1 MPTFTTTSISN
12 ATSSTARPSK
22 SDAQQR
28 LPNGVRSP
36 RNALIAKT
44 DLHHVETSAHPT
56 DSTLYTIAEGDRLA
70 FDQFWRAVADPQP
83 GAFSEAEGRYIRAT
97 AARTALTAIA
107 RNVGFP
113 MSPEAWNELSATW
126 RREDSA

>member
-1 MPTFTTTSISN
+1 MRFERPQLTF
-12 ATSSTARPSK
+12 K
-22 SDAQQR
+22 
-28 LPNGVRSP
+28 
-36 RNALIAKT
+36 ALCALDQAASECHAAPLRRTFAIRFA
-44 DLHHVETSAHPT
+44 LAY
-56 DSTLYTIAEGDRLA
+56 LYTIAEGDRLA

-97 AARTALTAIA
+97 AARTALTALA

-126 RREDSA
+126 RREDSVAVRHAKLDNSGPPC